1 MTDANCTRTLIGKS
15 TMSEMTLGL
24 DLSDRLPRIV
34 VVNDTG
40 QVVARADITP
50 TAGPLAAGV
59 RDGAKRAVAGAGT
72 TPAAM
77 AVAFASSGGTVP
89 PDIAAALSEAVPG
102 VDAPLA
108 IAAGTA
114 ALLAEQWCGAAR
126 GLSNVITCAIGEH
139 VTAGILLN
147 GQPWHGANGLAGSV
161 GWLALN
167 PVEREDYRRFGGLE
181 AEVAAAGIVRRLVWR
196 IKSGDHSTV
205 GDEAGGDFSRVTA
218 DDVFQAARQGDGVS
232 ISVVR
237 DTAKYVGMAIANLAT
252 ILDPEAIVLGGM
264 IASAGDIMLE
274 AIRVECHRRLRPA
287 QVERLR
293 IVLSTLGPDAVAIG
307 AARAARA

>member
-1 MTDANCTRTLIGKS
+1 
-15 TMSEMTLGL
+15 
-24 DLSDRLPRIV
+24 V

-40 QVVARADITP
+40 QVLARADVA
-50 TAGPLAAGV
+50 AGGGGLAAGV
-59 RDGAKRAVAGAGT
+59 RDAARRAVAGAGKA
-72 TPAAM
+72 PSAM
-77 AVAFASSGGTVP
+77 AVAVSSSGEGVP
-89 PDIAAALSEAVPG
+89 PEIAAALNEAVPG
-102 VDAPLA
+102 ARAPLA
-108 IAAGTA
+108 VAAGTA

-126 GLSNVITCAIGEH
+126 GLTNAITCAIGEH

-147 GQPWHGANGLAGSV
+147 GEPWHGANGLAGSV

-196 IKSGDHSTV
+196 IKSGDRSSVT
-205 GDEAGGDFSRVTA
+205 DRTGGDFSRVTA
-218 DDVFQAARQGDGVS
+218 DDVLQAARQGDGVS

-252 ILDPEAIVLGGM
+252 ILDPEAIVLGGI
-264 IASAGDIMLE
+264 IASSGDLMLE

-287 QVERLR
+287 QSERLR
-293 IVLSTLGPDAVAIG
+293 IVLSTLGADAVAIG
-307 AARAARA
+307 AARAART

>member
-1 MTDANCTRTLIGKS
+1 MR
-15 TMSEMTLGL
+15 EMTLGL
-24 DLSDRLPRIV
+24 DLSDGIARVV

-40 QVVARADITP
+40 QVLARADVAP
-50 TAGPLAAGV
+50 SGGGLPAGV
-59 RDGAKRAVAGAGT
+59 RDAARRAVAGAGKA
-72 TPAAM
+72 PSAM
-77 AVAFASSGGTVP
+77 AVALSSPGEGVP
-89 PDIAAALSEAVPG
+89 PEIATVLNDAVPG
-102 VDAPLA
+102 AHAP
-108 IAAGTA
+108 IAVGAGTA

-126 GLSNVITCAIGEH
+126 GLTNVITCAIGEH

-147 GQPWHGANGLAGSV
+147 GEPWHGANGLAGSI

-196 IKSGDHSTV
+196 IKSGDHSSVT
-205 GDEAGGDFSRVTA
+205 DRTGGDFSRVTA
-218 DDVFQAARQGDGVS
+218 DDVLQAARQGDGVS

-252 ILDPEAIVLGGM
+252 ILDPEAIVLGGI
-264 IASAGDIMLE
+264 IASSGDLMLE

-287 QVERLR
+287 QAERLR
-293 IVLSTLGPDAVAIG
+293 IVLSTLGADAVAIG
-307 AARAARA
+307 AARAART

>member
-1 MTDANCTRTLIGKS
+1 MR
-15 TMSEMTLGL
+15 EMTLGL
-24 DLSDRLPRIV
+24 DLSDSIARVV

-40 QVVARADITP
+40 QVLARADVA
-50 TAGPLAAGV
+50 AGGGSLAAGV
-59 RDGAKRAVAGAGT
+59 RDAARRVVAGAGKA
-72 TPAAM
+72 PSAM
-77 AVAFASSGGTVP
+77 AVAVSSSGEGVP
-89 PDIAAALSEAVPG
+89 PEIVAALTEAVPG
-102 VDAPLA
+102 ARAPLA
-108 IAAGTA
+108 VAAGTA

-126 GLSNVITCAIGEH
+126 GLTNAITCAIGEH
-139 VTAGILLN
+139 VTAGIMLN
-147 GQPWHGANGLAGSV
+147 GEPWHGANGLAGSV

-196 IKSGDHSTV
+196 IKSGDRSSVT
-205 GDEAGGDFSRVTA
+205 DRTAGDFSRITA
-218 DDVFQAARQGDGVS
+218 EDVLQAARQGDGVS

-252 ILDPEAIVLGGM
+252 ILDPEAIVLGGI
-264 IASAGDIMLE
+264 IASSGDLMLE

-287 QVERLR
+287 QSERLR
-293 IVLSTLGPDAVAIG
+293 IVLSTLGADAVAIG